1 MRVRPRWL
9 TPFGAPH
16 RPLQFQI
23 SIYTPCL
30 RLKGGKAGALK
41 KIELKF
47 YFMYFKK
54 MKRSG
59 LLNHGSLLLTVILLT
74 GCGGCAGLTR
84 GRMIT
89 PRGRMAEISA
99 DHSDVRAVRAI
110 LDANGLLRKTVEG
123 VAVFE
128 NGRIVELYLQE
139 SGIRELT
146 ADIGQLKHLRRL
158 HLYGDRSLGLPLL
171 ESIAPEIG
179 RCSELEELL
188 LNSNELTT
196 LPETLMEL
204 RKLRRLSIADNRLFQ
219 LSPELQVWIE
229 RLEPRGLA
237 DQRP

>member
-1 MRVRPRWL
+1 
-9 TPFGAPH
+9 
-16 RPLQFQI
+16 
-23 SIYTPCL
+23 
-30 RLKGGKAGALK
+30 
-41 KIELKF
+41 
-47 YFMYFKK
+47 
-54 MKRSG
+54 
-59 LLNHGSLLLTVILLT
+59 
-74 GCGGCAGLTR
+74 
-84 GRMIT
+84 MIT